1 MHGWTNP
8 GDPGA
13 AAEQAHRDATLSHTA
28 NGVHAAMFAAAVVA
42 AAAPDDAPDV
52 HACLRAGL
60 AVVPP
65 GSRLAG
71 AVRHAVR
78 LAGAHDDFDTVVDRL
93 HAVHSPAHHW
103 VHAVPNTALIAAALT
118 HADGDFTGSVSRAVS
133 GGWDT
138 DSNGATVGGV
148 AGLLAGSPAA
158 LPAHWTAPLKNRL
171 ATSVGDFDGTGFDT
185 LAHLTHRE
193 TTRPCP
199 SPPPPPPSP
208 LPDRPARPRP
218 RHALRGTARRHHARR
233 LRRRGDQGRAPHPA
247 RPLPG
252 TRSLEGRGGPVVE
265 AAGRNKHTI
274 TLDLSKPAGRTT
286 LLRLAATADVVVENF
301 RPGTLEK
308 WDLGWDELSAVN
320 PRLVLTRVTGFGQ
333 FGPYARR
340 PGFGTLAEAMSGFA
354 AMTGEP
360 DAPPTLPPFGLA
372 DSIAALATA
381 YAVMTALAA
390 RERTGEGQVVDMA
403 IIEPILTVLGPQPL
417 WYDQL
422 GHVQPRTGNRSQNNA
437 PRNTYR
443 TADGTWVAVSTSA
456 QSVAERVMRLVGR
469 PELIDEPWFATG
481 ADRARHAD
489 VLDAAVGDWIAR
501 HGRADVLA
509 AFEKAEAAVAPVQD
523 VRDVMSDPQY
533 QALDTVTTVDD
544 PELGPLRMQNVLFR
558 LSATPGAIRWAGR
571 PHGADTEEVLTGL
584 GLTPADVKELREEG
598 VV

>member
-1 MHGWTNP
+1 MP
-8 GDPGA
+8 
-13 AAEQAHRDATLSHTA
+13 E
-28 NGVHAAMFAAAVVA
+28 
-42 AAAPDDAPDV
+42 PDV
-52 HACLRAGL
+52 TS
-60 AVVPP
+60 VPP
-65 GSRLAG
+65 GPAAPLTGLRVLDLATLFAG
-71 AVRHAVR
+71 P
-78 LAGAHDDFDTVVDRL
+78 LAATML
-93 HAVHSPAHHW
+93 
-103 VHAVPNTALIAAALT
+103 
-118 HADGDFTGSVSRAVS
+118 GDF
-133 GGWDT
+133 
-138 DSNGATVGGV
+138 GAEVIKV
-148 AGLLAGSPAA
+148 EHP
-158 LPAHWTAPLKNRL
+158 
-171 ATSVGDFDGTGFDT
+171 
-185 LAHLTHRE
+185 
-193 TTRPCP
+193 TRPDP
-199 SPPPPPPSP
+199 SRGHGPSKDGVG
-208 LPDRPARPRP
+208 LWWK
-218 RHALRGTARRHHARR
+218 L
-233 LRRRGDQGRAPHPA
+233 L
-247 RPLPG
+247 
-252 TRSLEGRGGPVVE
+252 
-265 AAGRNKHTI
+265 GRNKHTI

-390 RERTGEGQVVDMA
+390 RERTGEGQIVDMA
-403 IIEPILTVLGPQPL
+403 IIEPILTVLGPQPI

-501 HGRADVLA
+501 HSRADVLA

-523 VRDVMSDPQY
+523 VRDVMADPQY
-533 QALDTVTTVDD
+533 RALDTVTTVDD